1 MAKKKDKA
9 LKSLEKD
16 VAKLRKRN
24 DKLAEA
30 IEKTRE
36 DQAAAYK
43 ELRSLL
49 EERLPAQEPGFCR
62 AGRRTRTMATRNQRL
77 PKRLRGGP
85 RNWASTS
92 PAQKAREQEDASS
105 SKTWKP
111 RPHERR
117 AIGGHVPRRG
127 EHVFGLPGGRRW
139 CEGRPCLGSRRFAG
153 CPWCR
158 VVGGRH

>member
-24 DKLAEA
+24 DKLAKA

-49 EERLPAQEPGFCR
+49 EEWLPVQGLGPVAQEADSQDGDEKPD
-62 AGRRTRTMATRNQRL
+62 AT
-77 PKRLRGGP
+77 
-85 RNWASTS
+85 
-92 PAQKAREQEDASS
+92 PAAV
-105 SKTWKP
+105 
-111 RPHERR
+111 RR
-117 AIGGHVPRRG
+117 AEELGIDFSSTKGTGAS
-127 EHVFGLPGGRRW
+127 GRILVKDV
-139 CEGRPCLGSRRFAG
+139 EAAASRN
-153 CPWCR
+153 
-158 VVGGRH
+158 

>member
-49 EERLPAQEPGFCR
+49 EERLPVQG
-62 AGRRTRTMATRNQRL
+62 L
-77 PKRLRGGP
+77 GP
-85 RNWASTS
+85 V
-92 PAQKAREQEDASS
+92 EQEDDSHDGDE
-105 SKTWKP
+105 KP
-111 RPHERR
+111 EATEAAARR
-117 AIGGHVPRRG
+117 AEELGIDLSSAKGTGARG
-127 EHVFGLPGGRRW
+127 RILVKDVEAAA
-139 CEGRPCLGSRRFAG
+139 SRA
-153 CPWCR
+153 
-158 VVGGRH
+158 

>member
-49 EERLPAQEPGFCR
+49 EARLPAQDAAPVEREDDSHDGDEESEATEAAARR
-62 AGRRTRTMATRNQRL
+62 AGELGIDLSSAKGTGASGRILVKDVEAAATR
-77 PKRLRGGP
+77 G
-85 RNWASTS
+85 
-92 PAQKAREQEDASS
+92 
-105 SKTWKP
+105 
-111 RPHERR
+111 
-117 AIGGHVPRRG
+117 
-127 EHVFGLPGGRRW
+127 
-139 CEGRPCLGSRRFAG
+139 
-153 CPWCR
+153 
-158 VVGGRH
+158 

>member
-43 ELRSLL
+43 EFRSLL
-49 EERLPAQEPGFCR
+49 EERLPVQDAGSGEHEDDSRDENPEVTEAAARR
-62 AGRRTRTMATRNQRL
+62 AGELGVDLSSATGTGA
-77 PKRLRGGP
+77 RG
-85 RNWASTS
+85 RILVKDVEA
-92 PAQKAREQEDASS
+92 AADA
-105 SKTWKP
+105 K
-111 RPHERR
+111 
-117 AIGGHVPRRG
+117 
-127 EHVFGLPGGRRW
+127 
-139 CEGRPCLGSRRFAG
+139 
-153 CPWCR
+153 
-158 VVGGRH
+158 

>member
-36 DQAAAYK
+36 DQAAAYR

-49 EERLPAQEPGFCR
+49 EERLPVHSQDGDEKPE
-62 AGRRTRTMATRNQRL
+62 AT
-77 PKRLRGGP
+77 
-85 RNWASTS
+85 
-92 PAQKAREQEDASS
+92 DAAA
-105 SKTWKP
+105 
-111 RPHERR
+111 RR
-117 AIGGHVPRRG
+117 AEELGVELSGVQGSGARG
-127 EHVFGLPGGRRW
+127 RILLTDVETTADRNN
-139 CEGRPCLGSRRFAG
+139 
-153 CPWCR
+153 
-158 VVGGRH
+158 

>member
-36 DQAAAYK
+36 DQAAAYR

-49 EERLPAQEPGFCR
+49 EERLPVHSQDGHEKSE
-62 AGRRTRTMATRNQRL
+62 ATQ
-77 PKRLRGGP
+77 
-85 RNWASTS
+85 A
-92 PAQKAREQEDASS
+92 AA
-105 SKTWKP
+105 
-111 RPHERR
+111 RR
-117 AIGGHVPRRG
+117 AEELGVELSGVQGTGARG
-127 EHVFGLPGGRRW
+127 RILVTDVEAAADRDN
-139 CEGRPCLGSRRFAG
+139 
-153 CPWCR
+153 
-158 VVGGRH
+158 